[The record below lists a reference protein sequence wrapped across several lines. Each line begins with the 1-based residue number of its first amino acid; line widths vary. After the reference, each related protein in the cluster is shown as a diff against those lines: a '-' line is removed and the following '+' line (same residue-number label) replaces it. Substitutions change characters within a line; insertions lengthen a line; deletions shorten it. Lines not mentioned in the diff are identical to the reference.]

1 MYTLK
6 ELGEKIEFLE
16 DEKTQLIEDIKV
28 LRKEAEGKV
37 KILES
42 EVAMLQEEAESLKKM
57 LETS

>member
-1 MYTLK
+1 MYTLR
-6 ELGEKIEFLE
+6 ELSEKIEFLE
-16 DEKTQLIEDIKV
+16 DKKTQLQEDIKV

-37 KILES
+37 KMLED